1 MATET
6 AFYTKAQR
14 EKAERLAQLVPT
26 LPTARSKESGITYV
40 IVPSSDD
47 PEHTGHLTNGLS
59 CSCEGFKR
67 RSACS
72 HALAVFLSHRDATM
86 RRIEAAQANRR
97 QFGVCQQPGC
107 IFAATSKL
115 GRCEAHTRT
124 VLALVADLSETD
136 Q

>member
-1 MATET
+1 MAVET
-6 AFYTKAQR
+6 AVYTKAQR

-26 LPTARSKESGITYV
+26 FPTARSKQDGITYT

-67 RSACS
+67 RSACA
-72 HALAVFLSHRDATM
+72 HALAVFLSHRQATM
-86 RRIEAAQANRR
+86 RRIEAAQANRK

-115 GRCEAHTRT
+115 GRCEPHTRAILSI
-124 VLALVADLSETD
+124 VVDL
-136 Q
+136 